1 MRGKAIKDFI
11 EIFKLPTQVFR
22 LATFLSLEQ
31 YLEELDGVDVDYSNL
46 LAAKP
51 MMIAMT
57 AITPETDQEEREA
70 ILAAMNGH
78 KRVETYIYEMLP
90 EETEFY
96 VIEKEFWDQWC
107 TAMAINTGDGKY
119 SIKKEHKDFIDNKSL
134 MVDMHQ
140 FRMKDMVYG

>member
-11 EIFKLPTQVFR
+11 DIFKLPTQVFR

-31 YLEELDGVDVDYSNL
+31 YLEELDGVDIDYSNL

-57 AITPETDQEEREA
+57 AVTPETDEEERGA

-78 KRVETYIYEMLP
+78 K
-90 EETEFY
+90 
-96 VIEKEFWDQWC
+96 
-107 TAMAINTGDGKY
+107 
-119 SIKKEHKDFIDNKSL
+119 
-134 MVDMHQ
+134 
-140 FRMKDMVYG
+140 